1 MKQLRFNLKL
11 DQEETSKMATY
22 YLYRSKEQEGLRPI
36 VDGVYI
42 QRGPVGSKPPN
53 AMSLV
58 LEWDS

>member
-1 MKQLRFNLKL
+1 MKQLRFKLKL
-11 DQEETSKMATY
+11 DQEETSKLATY
-22 YLYRSKEQEGLRPI
+22 YLYRSEEQEGFRPI
-36 VDGVYI
+36 VDGVYF

>member
-11 DQEETSKMATY
+11 DQEETSKMATD

-42 QRGPVGSKPPN
+42 QRDPVGSKPPN
-53 AMSLV
+53 TMSLV

>member
-1 MKQLRFNLKL
+1 MKQMRFNLKL

-22 YLYRSKEQEGLRPI
+22 YLYRSEEQEGLRPI

-42 QRGPVGSKPPN
+42 QRGTLGAEPPN